1 MYLKELIEKLN
12 KVYEE
17 CGDIEVQTMNGSNDY
32 IIESIYLPEA
42 KDEVF
47 LKLKNIEEN

>member
-12 KVYEE
+12 GIYQE
-17 CGDIEVQTMNGSNDY
+17 CGDIEVQTMNGGNDY
-32 IIESIYLPEA
+32 IIEDIYLPDS

-47 LKLKNIEEN
+47 LKLKNIE